1 MCDYFEYGYGGE
13 EVLELVLGEVA
24 IGDVSS
30 AEQYHCSP

>member
-1 MCDYFEYGYGGE
+1 MIILNMANGGE
-13 EVLELVLGEVA
+13 VVLELVEGEVT